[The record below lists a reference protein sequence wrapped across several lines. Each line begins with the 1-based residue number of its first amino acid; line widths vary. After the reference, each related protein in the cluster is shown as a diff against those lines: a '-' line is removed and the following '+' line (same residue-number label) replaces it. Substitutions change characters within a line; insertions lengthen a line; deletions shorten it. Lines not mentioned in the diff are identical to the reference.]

1 MTKLNITLLLV
12 LIFISLTLQGCAG
25 VVVAGAAGGVALAHD
40 QRSTENI
47 LDDQSIEYN
56 IYNKISADKE
66 LEKHTHINVVSI
78 NGVVLLTG
86 EAPEGHMREKAT
98 EIARNHSN
106 VKRVYNAIKVMQP
119 TSFKSRNND
128 TWITTKVKSK
138 LLGKTETDGL
148 RIKVV
153 TENAT
158 VYLMGIIPKDQADFA
173 ADAASRIDGVKRVV
187 KVFEY
192 VN

>member
-1 MTKLNITLLLV
+1 MTKLTLV
-12 LIFISLTLQGCAG
+12 FILIFVSSTLQGCAA
-25 VVVAGAAGGVALAHD
+25 VVVVGVAGGVALAHD
-40 QRSTENI
+40 KRTTETI

-56 IYNKISADKE
+56 TYNKISEDRE
-66 LEKHTHINVVSI
+66 LKKHNHINIISY

-86 EAPEGHMREKAT
+86 ETPQAHMREKTA
-98 EIARNHSN
+98 EIARNTKN

-119 TSFKSRNND
+119 TSLKSRNND
-128 TWITTKVKSK
+128 TWITTRVKSK
-138 LLGKTETDGL
+138 MLGKKETDGL
-148 RIKVV
+148 RIKVT

-158 VYLMGIIPKDQADFA
+158 VYLMGIIPKHQADFA
-173 ADAASRIDGVKRVV
+173 ADLASRVEGVKSVV

>member
-1 MTKLNITLLLV
+1 MTKLTLV
-12 LIFISLTLQGCAG
+12 FILIFVSSTLQGCAA
-25 VVVAGAAGGVALAHD
+25 VVVAGVAGGVALAHD
-40 QRSTENI
+40 KRKTQTI
-47 LDDQSIEYN
+47 LDDQSIEFN
-56 IYNKISADKE
+56 IYNKISENTE
-66 LEKHTHINVVSI
+66 LEKHTHINVISY

-86 EAPEGHMREKAT
+86 EAPKTHMREKVA
-98 EIARNHSN
+98 EIARNTDK

-119 TSFKSRNND
+119 TSLKSRNND
-128 TWITTKVKSK
+128 TWITTRVKSK
-138 LLGKTETDGL
+138 LLGKKETDGL

-158 VYLMGIIPKDQADFA
+158 VYLMGIIPKHQADFA
-173 ADAASRIDGVKRVV
+173 ADLASRVEGVKGVV